1 MNMKMGLTKQYL
13 RYVPSGNVNIIA
25 SSRCNVIFVELE
37 GQEGRFV
44 ATGACEHII
53 IWDLRINEKVQVLT
67 GEKTIVTRLAGSPN
81 KQYIAAGYEDGFIKI
96 FDLKSGQ
103 DVSIFAGHRS
113 EITSLSYDTL
123 GHRLASGSKDT
134 DIIIWDIVAETG
146 ICRLKGHKDIVT
158 KVIFMS
164 KQNIVISSSKDT
176 LVKFWDL
183 DTEHNFRTLVGHRSE
198 VWSLALTKNNQY
210 LITGCRD
217 NELRLWK
224 LFFVDTETTE
234 CDINVDAL
242 NINED
247 ETTDMQK
254 HPLRCSCVGSILRS
268 SKGRVVSLEVDPS
281 ETILACYGINDT
293 VELFHFLQESK
304 VKENMSKR
312 LKKKIKKASENT
324 DEVNTQFLNTVTLRD
339 EIKRLPHIKVSDKV
353 KGLDMVMGK
362 GGELR
367 ICIGV
372 DDNSLDLYSLQI
384 EEREAE
390 AKCLRSIKAHG
401 HRTDVKV
408 VCFSSDNLAFAT
420 ASGDSIKLWNRS
432 SLACVRTIECGPALT
447 ATFVTGDRYLIVG
460 LKCGEMLLVDM
471 LSGEILEKIPAHTA
485 ALRSVILSPNMEEV
499 VSGGDDKTVKFWDL
513 NVCIN
518 NDSAPQV
525 FSVRHIS
532 TFKLEECVLCV
543 RISPNNKF
551 LAVSLLDLTVKI
563 FFLDSFQFIISLYGH
578 SQPVLC
584 MDISS
589 DSTLI
594 ATGSSDR
601 NVKIWG
607 LDHGNCHKSI
617 FVHDNSVTGLAFVPN
632 THYFFTCGKDG
643 KVKQW
648 DADIYKKIVTLQGH
662 AGEAWNCA
670 VSPNGAYVVSC
681 GTDKV
686 VRLYEKTT
694 EPLVLEDEEE
704 EERER
709 AENELITGEISA
721 VPGQKSQILPSR
733 KTVNSEKGAELILE
747 CLEVIKAYDDE
758 VLSRAKDSNVVELPP
773 LMQAYNCKTSEDL
786 FLEIIKRVRA
796 SDLEETL
803 LLLPFATACEI
814 LQMIPRLLKI
824 NFHTELLTKLTVFL
838 IQAYHGP
845 ITSNQNL
852 LLTLETIKP
861 IIFEKIST
869 LRDTVG
875 FNLRCMLQV
884 KCKVEEKEGVQFFK
898 DATAKKEHRNRIRK
912 NKEKALKRAI
922 MSL

>member
-1 MNMKMGLTKQYL
+1 MNTKMGLTKQYL
-13 RYVPSGNVNIIA
+13 RYVPSSNVNIIA

-53 IWDLRINEKVQVLT
+53 IWDLRLNEKVRVLT

-81 KQYIAAGYEDGFIKI
+81 KQYIAAGYEDGVIKI
-96 FDLKSGQ
+96 FDLKSEE

-123 GHRLASGSKDT
+123 GYRLASGSKDT
-134 DIIIWDIVAETG
+134 DIIIWDVVDETG

-224 LFFVDTETTE
+224 LFFVDTEITE
-234 CDINVDAL
+234 CDINVDTS

-254 HPLRCSCVGSILRS
+254 YPLRYSFVGSILRS

-281 ETILACYGINDT
+281 ETILACYGTNDT

-304 VKENMSKR
+304 VKENMSKK
-312 LKKKIKKASENT
+312 LIKKIKKASENT

-390 AKCLRSIKAHG
+390 AKRLRSIKAHG

-408 VCFSSDNLAFAT
+408 VCFSSDGLAFAT

-432 SLACVRTIECGPALT
+432 SLACIHTIECGPALT
-447 ATFVTGDRYLIVG
+447 ATFAPGDRYLIVG
-460 LKCGEMLLVDM
+460 LKCGKMLIVHL
-471 LSGEILEKIPAHTA
+471 LSGEILEKVPAHTG
-485 ALRSVILSPNMEEV
+485 ALRSVILYPDMNGV
-499 VSGGDDKTVKFWDL
+499 VSGGDDKNVQFWNFEIFAD
-513 NVCIN
+513 I
-518 NDSAPQV
+518 DRPTEPQIL
-525 FSVRHIS
+525 SVTHTR
-532 TFKLEECVLCV
+532 TLKLEECVLCV

-563 FFLDSFQFIISLYGH
+563 FFLDTFKFIISLYGH

-648 DADIYKKIVTLQGH
+648 DADIYKNIATLQ
-662 AGEAWNCA
+662 
-670 VSPNGAYVVSC
+670 
-681 GTDKV
+681 
-686 VRLYEKTT
+686 
-694 EPLVLEDEEE
+694 
-704 EERER
+704 
-709 AENELITGEISA
+709 
-721 VPGQKSQILPSR
+721 
-733 KTVNSEKGAELILE
+733 
-747 CLEVIKAYDDE
+747 VIY
-758 VLSRAKDSNVVELPP
+758 
-773 LMQAYNCKTSEDL
+773 
-786 FLEIIKRVRA
+786 F
-796 SDLEETL
+796 
-803 LLLPFATACEI
+803 
-814 LQMIPRLLKI
+814 I
-824 NFHTELLTKLTVFL
+824 N
-838 IQAYHGP
+838 
-845 ITSNQNL
+845 NQSSY
-852 LLTLETIKP
+852 I
-861 IIFEKIST
+861 
-869 LRDTVG
+869 
-875 FNLRCMLQV
+875 
-884 KCKVEEKEGVQFFK
+884 
-898 DATAKKEHRNRIRK
+898 
-912 NKEKALKRAI
+912 
-922 MSL
+922 